1 LLGKNW
7 EARFADRPPAT
18 KLNRTA
24 ALVAGG
30 YWLLA
35 IAAFLILQGAGFDM
49 IGSGAI
55 PVAALTLPWSALMI
69 MAHPSLP
76 PDPSRPYHDPLVSSL
91 GTFVLLPLICGGLNA
106 FTLYWLVTAVQRWR
120 KRKTIVSDPQG
131 SKKSVI

>member
-1 LLGKNW
+1 
-7 EARFADRPPAT
+7 
-18 KLNRTA
+18 
-24 ALVAGG
+24 VAGG

-35 IAAFLILQGAGFDM
+35 IVAFLVLQGSGFDM

-55 PVAALTLPWSALMI
+55 PVAGLTLPWSVLMM

-106 FTLYWLVTAVQRWR
+106 FTLFWLVSSVQRR
-120 KRKTIVSDPQG
+120 RIAKRQRLE
-131 SKKSVI
+131 